1 MLNIQYPKNKQVHQR
16 DNNGIAKVPFQIQAD
31 TEVTITI
38 KDLKG
43 NIVKSVKK
51 SPANNLVKG
60 YLLLS
65 SGMYNADIQT
75 QTGSKQTVLFGVG
88 VVLATFGHSFTG
100 AFATSFADDDRIIMP
115 DQLFYPMYDESLYKD
130 TGYISMKDA
139 SKETLKNYEN
149 NEEVEITINEGIW
162 GRFAS
167 KLVKRFD
174 CPVMLLNAGFG
185 GSNLQVAYNVMNGI
199 PFEHPFI
206 NYSKGMPVIKLVNF
220 LKFVVPRTGIQACII
235 IHGDNDK
242 PTPDKNLIA
251 KWYKD
256 ILEKFRIIVPNLNFV
271 LCPSVTG
278 WQEDPKFFGIIEGT
292 LQTIAEE
299 KNVIK
304 GADIYQYDDTYRKPD
319 RLHLSARG
327 EERAAE
333 ELAEIIGTKAF
344 LEKAPPTLAIEQ
356 TSLEAQTTVKELSI
370 NTAKSFTLQEG
381 LTLAVLFFLIL
392 NFFKRN

>member
-1 MLNIQYPKNKQVHQR
+1 MLNIQYPKNKQVHQL

-51 SPANNLVKG
+51 SPTNNLVKG

-75 QTGSKQTVLFGVG
+75 QTDEKQTVLFGIGEVI
-88 VVLATFGHSFTG
+88 LTFGHSFTG
-100 AFATSFADDDRIIMP
+100 AFATSYASDERIVMP
-115 DQLFYPMYDESLYKD
+115 DNLLYPMYDENVFKD
-130 TGYISMKDA
+130 TGFISMKDA
-139 SKETLKNYEN
+139 SLQSLKNYEN
-149 NEEVEITINEGIW
+149 NEEVEITIKEGIW
-162 GRFAS
+162 GRFAN
-167 KLVKRFD
+167 KLIQKIN
-174 CPVMLLNAGFG
+174 CPIMMINCGFG
-185 GSNLQVAYNVMNGI
+185 GSNLDVAYKVLNGI

-206 NYSKGMPVIKLVNF
+206 NYSKGMPVIKLVNA
-220 LKFVVPRTGIQACII
+220 LKFIVPVTGARTCII

-278 WQEDPKFFGIIEGT
+278 WQEDPKFSGIIEGT

-344 LEKAPPTLAIEQ
+344 LEKAPPILAVEQ
-356 TSLEAQTTVKELSI
+356 NSLEQTTVKELSV
-370 NTAKSFTLQEG
+370 NTARSFTLQEG

>member
-16 DNNGIAKVPFQIQAD
+16 DNSGIARVPFKIQAD
-31 TEVTITI
+31 AEVTITI

-51 SPANNLVKG
+51 SPTNNLVKG

-75 QTGSKQTVLFGVG
+75 QTDEKQTVLFGVG
-88 VVLATFGHSFTG
+88 EVILTFGHSFTG
-100 AFATSFADDDRIIMP
+100 AFATSYASDERIVMP
-115 DQLFYPMYDESLYKD
+115 DNLLYPMYDENVFKD
-130 TGYISMKDA
+130 TGFISMKDA
-139 SKETLKNYEN
+139 SLQSLKNYEN
-149 NEEVEITINEGIW
+149 NEEVEITIKEGIW
-162 GRFAS
+162 GRFAN
-167 KLVKRFD
+167 KLIQKIN
-174 CPVMLLNAGFG
+174 CPIMMINCGFG
-185 GSNLQVAYNVMNGI
+185 GSNLDVAYKVLNGI

-206 NYSKGMPVIKLVNF
+206 NYSKGMPVIKLVNA
-220 LKFVVPRTGIQACII
+220 LKFIIPVTGARTCII

-242 PTPDKNLIA
+242 PTPDKNLIE

-344 LEKAPPTLAIEQ
+344 LDKAPPILAVEQ
-356 TSLEAQTTVKELSI
+356 NSLEQITVKEFSL
-370 NTAKSFTLQEG
+370 NTARSFTLQEG